1 MREINIREK
10 VIKREND
17 SKKNNRR
24 EVLKKT

>member
-1 MREINIREK
+1 MREINRREK